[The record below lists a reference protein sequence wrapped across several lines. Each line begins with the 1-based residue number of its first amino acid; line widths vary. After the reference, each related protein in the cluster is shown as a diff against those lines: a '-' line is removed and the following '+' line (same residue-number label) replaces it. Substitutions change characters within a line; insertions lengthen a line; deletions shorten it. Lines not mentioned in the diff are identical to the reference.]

1 MLSTYY
7 DFSSYDIN
15 QEVQNRIT
23 KYLEKVVSTH
33 KSINLKTYSPMD
45 ETNIEHVYNV
55 SKSESF
61 AFMKTLKQ
69 KEINELYPQLT
80 GKKLNNLHKSF
91 LLHHSFE
98 NEYTLY
104 MSFIHDQLTKI
115 DTSQST
121 SDNIL
126 KRITYFKDELKKLE
140 ELKSKDIREKLF
152 YENINELTEYKKQ
165 LVINNDYKETH
176 SS

>member
-1 MLSTYY
+1 
-7 DFSSYDIN
+7 
-15 QEVQNRIT
+15 
-23 KYLEKVVSTH
+23 
-33 KSINLKTYSPMD
+33 MD
-45 ETNIEHVYNV
+45 ETNIEPVYKV

-80 GKKLNNLHKSF
+80 DKKLSNLHKSF
-91 LLHHSFE
+91 LLHHSFD
-98 NEYTLY
+98 NGYTLD